1 MALGSE
7 TRYIRDRND
16 DGSPI
21 PHRLALRRIDPTP
34 FSMLEFVHPF
44 VYAVRWRVSIP
55 AAAYA
60 MSFLFCNVVT
70 TVEIP
75 QLFAE
80 KFHFGAQT
88 LGLQFLALMV
98 GSLVG
103 EALGSAASSF
113 WMARGVNENDDRRPR
128 PERRLWLSYI
138 GYAWAICGIVVF
150 LVMSAQLRVYNVSP
164 VVGAGIAA
172 AGNQVV
178 TTVLVNYAVDCYPSD
193 AASVGV
199 YIAFVRQIWGFI
211 GPFW

>member
-7 TRYIRDRND
+7 TRYIRDRGD
-16 DGSPI
+16 KAP
-21 PHRLALRRIDPTP
+21 PVVHRLALRRIDPTP
-34 FSMLEFVHPF
+34 FSVLEFVHPF

-55 AAAYA
+55 AASYA
-60 MSFLFCNVVT
+60 MTFLFCSVVT

-80 KFHFGAQT
+80 KFQFGAQT
-88 LGLQFLALMV
+88 LGLQFLALIV

-103 EALGSAASSF
+103 EAMGSVASSY
-113 WMARGVNENDDRRPR
+113 WMARGSGQHDGQRPP

-138 GYAWAICGIVVF
+138 GYAWSLCGIVVF

-178 TTVLVNYAVDCYPSD
+178 TTVLVNYAVDCYPED

-199 YIAFVRQIWGFI
+199 YITFVRQIWGFI